1 MPGLTV
7 WRPVEPV
14 PDDGDRFLR
23 ALTLQV
29 RAAND
34 KAVIDF
40 DRPSL
45 HVGHAGYPGY
55 PVRTWVDGDLTIVFE
70 GHIYGLDDNS
80 IRDRLQ
86 AVARK
91 TLTAATPAPSVAEF
105 VGETDGEFVAVIA
118 SSLGDRCLL
127 FTDALGRLPLY
138 VHQGPSGVAVS
149 REAKCIADLARGW
162 AFDPIGLAQTLWL
175 GYPLAERTLFQ
186 DIVRAP
192 GGFLL
197 DSRSEGERTTWT
209 TAATYAYRC
218 DHAGGRLDVDVA
230 AAGLAEQFVIAAK
243 ARAAVAG
250 EAPVIVSLSG
260 GNDSRSVLAALRGE
274 RGVVAA
280 TFIRNGGIGAADVTV
295 ARQVAA
301 SFDVPWYGLELS
313 EPSPADEERL
323 VWLKDGLNHVG
334 MAFILSFL
342 DSITERW
349 SDRSVLLTGDG
360 GDKALPDLRPSRQL
374 RSTDDLMQGL
384 LDDAEISPA
393 ETVEAAVGL
402 PPGSL
407 VAELRR
413 LLDAYPEATLDGKAV
428 RFQLAERGRKWL
440 FEGED
445 RGRGSVWQTSPFYAL
460 PVFESAIALPP
471 QLKVDYQLY
480 VAFQRHLDKRLLSI
494 PHADFGISIDSG
506 RYRARARLRRIALRD
521 LGIVVRPML
530 QRRRRRGIGPSPAR
544 ADAQAGLAAMQ
555 SAGSRLLQTLNPD
568 AAARA
573 IESSGAAAL
582 ESWRTILLV
591 DRLWGKRLA

>member
-14 PDDGDRFLR
+14 ADDSDRFLR
-23 ALTLQV
+23 ALKLQV
-29 RAAND
+29 RAADD
-34 KAVIDF
+34 KAVIDI
-40 DRPSL
+40 DRLSL
-45 HVGHAGYPGY
+45 HVGRAGYPGY
-55 PVRTWVDGDLTIVFE
+55 PVRNWVDGDLTIVFE
-70 GHIYGLDDNS
+70 GHVYGLDDASLRN
-80 IRDRLQ
+80 RMQ
-86 AVARK
+86 ALATK
-91 TLTAATPAPSVAEF
+91 ALKAATPAPSVAEF

-118 SSLGDRCLL
+118 STRGDRCLL

-138 VHQGPSGVAVS
+138 VNQGPSGVVVS
-149 REAKCIADLARGW
+149 RETKCIADIVGGW

-175 GYPLAERTLFQ
+175 GYPLGERTLFQ

-197 DSRSEGERTTWT
+197 DSWSDGERAAWT

-218 DHAGGRLDVDVA
+218 DHAGERLDVDVA
-230 AAGLAEQFVIAAK
+230 AASLAEQFVIATR

-260 GNDSRSVLAALRGE
+260 GNDSRSVLAGLGGE
-274 RGVVAA
+274 RGAVAA
-280 TFIRNGGIGAADVTV
+280 TFIRKGGIGAADVSV

-301 SFDVPWYGLELS
+301 AFDVPWYGLELP

-360 GDKALPDLRPSRQL
+360 GDKALPDLRPSRRL
-374 RSTDDLMQGL
+374 RSTDDLVQGL

-393 ETVEAAVGL
+393 ESVEAAVGL

-460 PVFESAIALPP
+460 PVFESAIVMPP
-471 QLKVDYQLY
+471 QTKVDYRLY
-480 VAFQRHLDKRLLSI
+480 AAFQRHLDRRLLSI
-494 PHADFGISIDSG
+494 PHADFGMAIDSP
-506 RYRARARLRRIALRD
+506 RYRARASLRRIAIRD
-521 LGIVVRPML
+521 LGIVVRPL
-530 QRRRRRGIGPSPAR
+530 LKRRRRRGLGPSPAR
-544 ADAQAGLAAMQ
+544 DDAQARLAEIE
-555 SAGSRLLQTLNPD
+555 SGGSRLGRTLRPD

-573 IESSGAAAL
+573 IESSSASAL
-582 ESWRTILLV
+582 EAWRTILLV
-591 DRLWGKRLA
+591 DRLWSERLA